1 MNKLKE
7 ILFLKSI
14 TGVGNS
20 RINKFYLPILN
31 DNNDIDQLK
40 EVVLSNE
47 KKAGLSDVN
56 HAIESAN
63 TVYDTLSKATDYNV
77 YTIMDPE
84 YPEKLNALGNKR
96 PVIIYVKGDISVLDE
111 KSVSVVGTREP
122 GKQAIDTEKTFVKSI
137 IEQSERVIV
146 SGLAA
151 GCDTIAHKACLD
163 AGGKTVA
170 VLPCGFDHIFPE
182 ENKGLCDE
190 IIASGGVLISE
201 YPPDTKASQYTFVE
215 RDAIIAALGD
225 ATLVMQC
232 GEKSGTM
239 HTVDAALKMKKRIGV
254 YNPEVGV
261 VGDYSGNRYIIE
273 KKDGFSIGNTGELKK
288 FLELLRESES
298 TTQPVQMT
306 IFDLMGD

>member
-14 TGVGNS
+14 TGVGNA
-20 RINKFYLPILN
+20 RINNFYLPIIHE
-31 DNNDIDQLK
+31 NNGIEQLK
-40 EVVLSNE
+40 EIVLSNE

-56 HAIESAN
+56 HALESAN
-63 TVYDTLSKATDYNV
+63 TAYDMLLKATDYNI
-77 YTIMDPE
+77 YTVMDPE

-111 KSVSVVGTREP
+111 KNVSVIGTREP
-122 GKQAIDTEKTFVKSI
+122 GKHTVDTEKVFVNSI

-151 GCDTIAHKACLD
+151 GCDTVAHKACID

-182 ENKGLCDE
+182 ENKSLCEE
-190 IIASGGVLISE
+190 IIASGGALISE

-254 YNPEVGV
+254 YNPEAGA

-273 KKDGFSIGNTGELKK
+273 SKGGFSIGNTGELKK
-288 FLELLRESES
+288 FFELLRESES